1 VDLVLGG
8 EKFCRE
14 AFFKVSGQSTNERT
28 ISMKEL
34 PELPYYSESGKLVEY
49 HHDGDAGLDLPI
61 WDEGL
66 NNGEKGF
73 HGKVS
78 LDTNESVTLKTGVYV
93 AIPEGHFGFL
103 DSRSGTSKKKLDLLC
118 RIIDQP
124 YRGNIRL
131 AIINLNPDE
140 YVTIE
145 NGDELF
151 QIVIIPYTKVKTMG
165 FDSLEEFLAYA
176 GNTER
181 GADGFGSK
189 ERNKGETE

>member
-1 VDLVLGG
+1 
-8 EKFCRE
+8 
-14 AFFKVSGQSTNERT
+14 
-28 ISMKEL
+28 M
-34 PELPYYSESGKLVEY
+34 
-49 HHDGDAGLDLPI
+49 
-61 WDEGL
+61 
-66 NNGEKGF
+66 
-73 HGKVS
+73 
-78 LDTNESVTLKTGVYV
+78 YV

-176 GNTER
+176 GDTSR
-181 GADGFGSK
+181 GAEGFGSK
-189 ERNKGETE
+189 ERNKEEEK